1 MAGVIDKDR
10 RSKVLRILAKVVV
23 YIYLIAMVVGMVLPF
38 YWSIITSF
46 KDNSV
51 MFTDFSLLPDFG
63 HMTGDHWVRAFEELN
78 FLQYVGN
85 TLIVTVVG
93 LFTNLIL
100 GSMAAYG
107 FTKLRFKG
115 RNAIFRVMLS
125 SMMLPGIV
133 TLVPQFSVIYT
144 LGLYDTLAA
153 IVLPGAVGVYAIF
166 FMRQFIVNLSDE
178 YREAGKIDG
187 ANEFLIFFRL
197 YLPMLIPGMIT
208 LGVFTFNSYWNS
220 YMWPSIVI
228 SSEENMVVALALQ
241 DFETYVGTDYGAL
254 MAGSLLICL
263 PVLALFIAA
272 QKFFLTDV
280 QLVGAS
286 KE

>member
-1 MAGVIDKDR
+1 
-10 RSKVLRILAKVVV
+10 
-23 YIYLIAMVVGMVLPF
+23 
-38 YWSIITSF
+38 
-46 KDNSV
+46 
-51 MFTDFSLLPDFG
+51 
-63 HMTGDHWVRAFEELN
+63 
-78 FLQYVGN
+78 
-85 TLIVTVVG
+85 
-93 LFTNLIL
+93 
-100 GSMAAYG
+100 
-107 FTKLRFKG
+107 
-115 RNAIFRVMLS
+115 MLS